1 MAPRLRGR
9 RRDGCFSTANNV
21 VTMDETPIA
30 KQAGILL
37 AAFAKELM
45 VVRRHFRS
53 YPKGHPVVE
62 GAVGKAIDAYDRLI
76 HHIGTVSLAIAKDHL
91 LSEGLLLDN
100 KNVFLR
106 NLAQMFFRQG
116 IGLVTLDPGLSSEEL
131 KRLLVLLEL
140 KREEMAEKG
149 GIEAAW
155 EQAEIASISIRCIR
169 YDLFTASGNDDDV
182 QAERLW
188 ERLARGL
195 LEDSFSEEGTAGLVL
210 DPELVAEILNGT
222 LGKDQ
227 ELDVEPVMRIL
238 QQEEQQLPGGRIPPS
253 VYHKL
258 ASFVSRLSPDLR
270 DQFLHSAVGALRPDG
285 SSPLED
291 VLGAMPREAILNML
305 QEVNRN
311 QPTMPP
317 LLVGLLQKMAYGIA
331 SQSTASA
338 VEDVMDK
345 MSTIFTEH
353 SSEQYTPD
361 DYKRKLQNIL
371 TSRELPALSSD
382 IGSLLSTLDAGA
394 IELNLGDVILQ
405 LAVHGGEP
413 EELERLAE
421 NMEEMCSCRLQ
432 TGDYHQVLE
441 IIRRVDADQFPS
453 NFRDRFRA
461 SITKD
466 EFLEEILNGLSVWGK
481 NGYPAIRELICTLG
495 HPFIG
500 PLLDKLAIEENIS
513 IRRFLI
519 DRLVELGPQA
529 KDEVVKRLD
538 RGPWYYLRNLLIVL
552 RSMDDASLAIH
563 VRPLLSH
570 QNETL
575 RQEALRTLQHFGDA
589 FAQRRIAL
597 DLDSS
602 DRGIMLTAL
611 HVAGKTR
618 SAEIFR
624 KILALAT
631 QGGLSPAEVEVRCA
645 AVRALGEIGA
655 VAALPELIKV
665 LHSSSLLRSK
675 ALARIKSEI
684 IRSLSTYPHSKAVPL
699 LKALIAENDNFSHE
713 AAETLKALKEAP

>member
-1 MAPRLRGR
+1 
-9 RRDGCFSTANNV
+9 
-21 VTMDETPIA
+21 
-30 KQAGILL
+30 
-37 AAFAKELM
+37 M
-45 VVRRHFRS
+45 VHRHFRS

-62 GAVGKAIDAYDRLI
+62 GAVGKAIQAYDLLTYQL
-76 HHIGTVSLAIAKDHL
+76 GTFSIAIAKDHL
-91 LSEGLLLDN
+91 LSDGLLLDN

-106 NLAQMFFRQG
+106 DLAQMFFRQG
-116 IGLVTLDPGLSSEEL
+116 IGLVTLDPGLSAEEL
-131 KRLLVLLEL
+131 KRLLVLLDL
-140 KREEMAEKG
+140 KREEITGKG

-169 YDLFTASGNDDDV
+169 YDLFTASSIEDDL

-195 LEDSFSEEGTAGLVL
+195 LEDSISEEGCAGLVL
-210 DPELVAEILNGT
+210 DPELVAEILNGCFD
-222 LGKDQ
+222 KHQ
-227 ELDVEPVMRIL
+227 ELDVEPVMRVL
-238 QQEEQQLPGGRIPPS
+238 QQEEQQQPGGRIPSS

-258 ASFVSRLSPDLR
+258 ASFVSSLSPDLR

-291 VLGAMPREAILNML
+291 VIGAMPRETILNML

-317 LLVGLLQKMAYGIA
+317 LLVGLLQKMAYGMA
-331 SQSTASA
+331 SRSTAST
-338 VEDVMDK
+338 VNDVMDK
-345 MSTIFTEH
+345 MSSIFTEH
-353 SSEQYTPD
+353 SSEQYIPE
-361 DYKRKLQNIL
+361 DYKYKLQNIL
-371 TSRELPALSSD
+371 TSSDFPILDSD

-394 IELNLGDVILQ
+394 IELSLGDVILQ
-405 LAVHGGEP
+405 LAVHGGDQ

-441 IIRRVDADQFPS
+441 IIRRVDADQFPR
-453 NFRDRFRA
+453 NFRERFRD

-466 EFLEEILNGLSVWGK
+466 EFLNEILNGLTVWGK
-481 NGYPAIRELICTLG
+481 NSYPSIRDLICTLG
-495 HPFIG
+495 HPFISI
-500 PLLDKLAIEENIS
+500 LLDKLAIEENIS

-529 KDEVVKRLD
+529 KDEVVKRLAG
-538 RGPWYYLRNLLIVL
+538 GPWYYLRNLLIVL

-563 VRPLLSH
+563 VRPLLNH

-589 FAQRRIAL
+589 YAQRRISL
-597 DLDSS
+597 DLDAN
-602 DRGIMLTAL
+602 DRSIVITAL
-611 HVAGKTR
+611 HVAGRTR

-655 VAALPELIKV
+655 VSALPELIKV
-665 LHSSSLLRSK
+665 LQSSSLLRSK

-684 IRSLSTYPHSKAVPL
+684 INSLATYPHSKAIPL
-699 LKALIAENDNFSHE
+699 LKALIKENDDFSHK
-713 AAETLKALKEAP
+713 AAETLKALKETP

>member
-1 MAPRLRGR
+1 M
-9 RRDGCFSTANNV
+9 
-21 VTMDETPIA
+21 
-30 KQAGILL
+30 LL

-53 YPKGHPVVE
+53 YPKGHPVIE
-62 GAVGKAIDAYDRLI
+62 GAVGKAIEAYSRLI
-76 HHIGTVSLAIAKDHL
+76 HQFGTFSIAIAKDHL
-91 LSEGLLLDN
+91 LAEGLILDS

-106 NLAQMFFRQG
+106 ELAQMFFRQG

-131 KRLLVLLEL
+131 KRLLVLLDL
-140 KREEMAEKG
+140 KREAMAGKG

-155 EQAEIASISIRCIR
+155 EQASIASISIRCIR
-169 YDLFTASGNDDDV
+169 YDLFTASGSDDDV

-195 LEDSFSEEGTAGLVL
+195 LENSFSEEGSAGLVL

-222 LGKDQ
+222 FNKHQ

-238 QQEEQQLPGGRIPPS
+238 QQEEQQLPGGRIPPAI
-253 VYHKL
+253 YHKL

-291 VLGAMPREAILNML
+291 LIGTMPRETILNML
-305 QEVNRN
+305 QEVNKN
-311 QPTMPP
+311 QSNMPP
-317 LLVGLLQKMAYGIA
+317 LLVGLLQKMAYGMA
-331 SQSTASA
+331 SRSSASA
-338 VEDVMDK
+338 VEDVIDK
-345 MSTIFTEH
+345 MSSIFTEH
-353 SSEQYTPD
+353 SSEQYIPD
-361 DYKRKLQNIL
+361 DYRRKLQNIL
-371 TSRELPALSSD
+371 TPSDLPALNNYTDAD
-382 IGSLLSTLDAGA
+382 IGTLLSTLDAGA

-413 EELERLAE
+413 EELERLAQ

-432 TGDYHQVLE
+432 MGDYHQVLE

-461 SITKD
+461 SITRE
-466 EFLEEILNGLSVWGK
+466 EFLKEILNGLSVWGK
-481 NGYPAIRELICTLG
+481 NGYPAIRELICTLS

-538 RGPWYYLRNLLIVL
+538 GGPWYYLRNLLIVL

-684 IRSLSTYPHSKAVPL
+684 IRSLATYPHSKAVPL